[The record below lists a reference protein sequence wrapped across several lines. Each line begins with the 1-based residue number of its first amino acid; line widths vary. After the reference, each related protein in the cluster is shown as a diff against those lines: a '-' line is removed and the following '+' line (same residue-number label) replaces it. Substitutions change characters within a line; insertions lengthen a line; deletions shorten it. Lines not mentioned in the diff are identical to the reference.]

1 MDRAE
6 LDRQYSPSSLVPHFK
21 TILDRYRSA
30 SAAARERLACRPD
43 VRYGP
48 DPAEVLDFFPAT
60 RPDAP
65 LHVFVHGGHW
75 QELSKDE
82 SSFAAPAFV
91 EAGAAFVA
99 LGYGLAP
106 GRDLPAMVA
115 SVRRGLVWLREHA
128 QELGSRPDRVYASGS
143 SAGAHLVAMAL
154 TGIPGV
160 AGACLLSGVYD
171 LEPVRLSYVND
182 AVRLTEATA
191 SANSPL
197 YHLPMHTSD
206 VIVARGA
213 GETDEYARQHATF
226 VGALDGAPGG
236 TVVDL
241 VVAGRNHFDLPLD
254 LGRGD
259 TVLGRAVLDQM
270 RLSSERR

>member
-21 TILDRYRSA
+21 TILDRYRSE
-30 SAAARERLACRPD
+30 SAAARARLVCEPD

-48 DPAEVLDFFPAT
+48 DPAEVLDLFPAT

-75 QELSKDE
+75 QQLSKDD

-91 EAGAAFVA
+91 AAGAAVA
-99 LGYGLAP
+99 P
-106 GRDLPAMVA
+106 
-115 SVRRGLVWLREHA
+115 
-128 QELGSRPDRVYASGS
+128 
-143 SAGAHLVAMAL
+143 
-154 TGIPGV
+154 
-160 AGACLLSGVYD
+160 
-171 LEPVRLSYVND
+171 
-182 AVRLTEATA
+182 
-191 SANSPL
+191 SPL
-197 YHLPMHTSD
+197 HHLPLHTTD

-213 GETDEYARQHATF
+213 DETAEYARQHTLF
-226 VGALDGAPGG
+226 VSALGARGAS
-236 TVVDL
+236 TTDL

-254 LGRGD
+254 LGRPD

-270 RLSSERR
+270 RLR

>member
-21 TILDRYRSA
+21 TILDRYRSE
-30 SAAARERLACRPD
+30 SAAARARLVCEPD

-75 QELSKDE
+75 QQLSKDD

-91 EAGAAFVA
+91 AAGAAFAA

-115 SVRRGLVWLREHA
+115 SVRRGLAWLRARH
-128 QELGSRPDRVYASGS
+128 DRVYASGS

-154 TGIPGV
+154 TSMPGI

-171 LEPVRLSYVND
+171 LEPVRRSYVND
-182 AVRLTEATA
+182 AVGLTAATA
-191 SANSPL
+191 FANSPL
-197 YHLPMHTSD
+197 HHLPLHTTD

-213 GETDEYARQHATF
+213 DETAEYARQHTMF
-226 VGALDGAPGG
+226 VSALEARGAS
-236 TVVDL
+236 TTDL

-254 LGRGD
+254 LGRPD

-270 RLSSERR
+270 RLR

>member
-1 MDRAE
+1 MDKAE
-6 LDRQYSPSSLVPHFK
+6 LDRQYSPSSLVPNVAA
-21 TILDRYRSA
+21 ILDRYRSA
-30 SAAARERLACRPD
+30 SAAARERLACERD

-48 DPAEVLDFFPAT
+48 DPAEVLDFFPPT
-60 RPDAP
+60 GPDAP

-91 EAGAAFVA
+91 AAGAAFAA
-99 LGYGLAP
+99 LNYGLAP
-106 GRDLPAMVA
+106 ERDLPAMVA
-115 SVRRGLVWLREHA
+115 SVRRGLHWLREHA
-128 QELGSRPDRVYASGS
+128 RELGSRPDRLYASGS

-154 TGIPGV
+154 VSPGPVTV

-182 AVRLTEATA
+182 AVGLTEATA
-191 SANSPL
+191 YANSPL
-197 YHLPMHTSD
+197 HHLPLHTTD

-213 GETDEYARQHATF
+213 DETGEYGRQHATF
-226 VGALDGAPGG
+226 VGALGGGALGG
-236 TVVDL
+236 PVVDL

-254 LGRGD
+254 LGRRD

-270 RLSSERR
+270 RLR